1 MNQHTLKITASDQ
14 PTVLERLLQVTRYRG
29 FVVTGMTMFP
39 QEADGELAIEISV
52 RSENSIDNLYHQLD
66 KLFDIRDIRVDNTTS
81 LQCRA

>member
-39 QEADGELAIEISV
+39 QEAGDELAIEISV

>member
-29 FVVTGMTMFP
+29 FLVTGMTMYP
-39 QEADGELAIEISV
+39 QTAGEMAIEISV

-66 KLFDIRDIRVDNTTS
+66 KLFDIRDIKVDNTTS

>member
-39 QEADGELAIEISV
+39 QDTDGGLAIEISV